1 MTELRNDPDKQS
13 STANVFV
20 SYSREDRGKV
30 LPIIQALEKAGLTV
44 WWDGLLEAGTVF
56 LQTTEQAL
64 DKADIVF
71 VVWTKTSVHSNWVR
85 DEATSGRETGRLVP
99 ITIDG
104 SLPPLGFRQFQVA
117 DLSEW
122 RENPDAPEFHNVIQS
137 IWSMLNQQSSPQ
149 RFSAT
154 PVKSAPLTRRN
165 ALIGGGA
172 AIVVAGSG
180 IFAWQSGW
188 IGEVSA
194 ADHSIAVVPFANLS
208 GDPEQ
213 NYFSEG
219 LSEELR
225 TALSRNKLLRV
236 AAPTSSSNFRDLDVD
251 AMTIAAKLSVAFV
264 LRGSVRREG
273 DTLRI
278 VTELINGKDATVRW
292 AESFDRKLQE
302 VFALQSEIADTVAT
316 ALASEMTKEMGDAQQ
331 ELGGTSNMAAFDAYL
346 KGKALFKLSAG
357 EASDRAALARLDA
370 ATAADPK
377 FAAAYALR
385 SKLLI
390 IIANFTNQS
399 AELRQL
405 YDRAIASAQRAI
417 SIEPKLAEGHSAL
430 GYALYNGQLDL
441 QAAQAPF
448 DKSRDLGAGDADI
461 LGNFALYSAF
471 SGRPEAAREAITHS
485 ERLDPLNPNVFRS
498 SAFVAYAARDYS
510 STIRLMKKA
519 LSLNPTLSV
528 AHASIGNALL
538 LLGNTK
544 EAEAE
549 YQSEPVRV
557 FSLTGLAIAR
567 HKSGSVAEAKTTFDE
582 LVEEYGDNSL
592 YQHAEILAQW
602 GEIDGAIGKLEQAW
616 EAKDAGMLL
625 AKTDPFLDPLRANQR
640 FIDLLSTSGLA
651 YPVRG

>member
-1 MTELRNDPDKQS
+1 MAKSEDDRHEPGN
-13 STANVFV
+13 TANVFV
-20 SYSREDRGKV
+20 SYSREDRSRV

-44 WWDGLLEAGTVF
+44 WWDGLLEAGTIF

-99 ITIDG
+99 ITVDG

-122 RENPDAPEFHNVIQS
+122 RGDPDAPEFHNVIQS
-137 IWSMLNQQSSPQ
+137 IRSMLNQQSSPQ

-154 PVKSAPLTRRN
+154 PVTPDLLTRRN

-172 AIVVAGSG
+172 AIVAAGSG
-180 IFAWQSGW
+180 VVAWQSGW
-188 IGEVSA
+188 IGGANEVG
-194 ADHSIAVVPFANLS
+194 HSIAVVPFANLS
-208 GDPEQ
+208 NDPDQ
-213 NYFSEG
+213 NYFSDG

-236 AAPTSSSNFRDLDVD
+236 AAPTSSANFRDPAVD

-292 AESFDRKLQE
+292 AESFDRKLKE
-302 VFALQSEIADTVAT
+302 VFALQSEIASTVAT
-316 ALASEMTKEMGDAQQ
+316 ALASEITKAGGDATQK
-331 ELGGTSNMAAFDAYL
+331 LGGTSNMAAFDAYL
-346 KGKALFKLSAG
+346 QGKALFKLSAG
-357 EASDRAALARLDA
+357 EASDRAALARLDEA
-370 ATAADPK
+370 ITADPE
-377 FAAAYALR
+377 FAAAYAVR

-399 AELRQL
+399 GELRQL

-430 GYALYNGQLDL
+430 GYALYNGRLDP

-448 DKSRDLGAGDADI
+448 DESRDLGAGDADI

-471 SGRPEAAREAITHS
+471 TGRPEAARDAIKRS
-485 ERLDPLNPNVFRS
+485 ERLDPLNPNAFRS
-498 SAFVAYAARDYS
+498 SAFVAYAARDYP
-510 STIRLMKKA
+510 STIRLMRKA

-538 LLGNTK
+538 LSGNAK
-544 EAEAE
+544 DAEAE
-549 YQSEPVRV
+549 YQSEAVRV
-557 FSLTGLAIAR
+557 FSLTGIAIAS
-567 HKSGSVAEAKTTFDE
+567 HKLGSAARAKTAFDE
-582 LVEEYGDNSL
+582 LVGEYGDNSL

-602 GEIDGAIGKLEQAW
+602 GEIDAAIDKLEQAW
-616 EAKDAGMLL
+616 AAKDAGMLL
-625 AKTDPFLDPLRANQR
+625 AKTDPFLDPLRASQR
-640 FIDLLSTSGLA
+640 FIDLLSTSRLA
-651 YPVRG
+651 YPDRG

>member
-1 MTELRNDPDKQS
+1 MTELRDDRDRQS
-13 STANVFV
+13 SAANVFV

-30 LPIIQALEKAGLTV
+30 LPIIRALEKAGLTV
-44 WWDGLLEAGTVF
+44 WWDGLIEAGAVF

-64 DKADIVF
+64 DQADIVF

-85 DEATSGRETGRLVP
+85 DEATSGRDAGRLVP
-99 ITIDG
+99 VTVDG

-122 RENPDAPEFHNVIQS
+122 RGNLDTPEFQNVIKS
-137 IWSMLNQQSSPQ
+137 IRSRLNQQALPH
-149 RFSAT
+149 RFSES
-154 PVKSAPLTRRN
+154 PVKQAMLTRRN
-165 ALIGGGA
+165 AVIGGSA
-172 AIVVAGSG
+172 AIVAAGSG

-188 IGEVSA
+188 VGQASA

-236 AAPTSSSNFRDLDVD
+236 AAPTSSSSFRDLAVD

-316 ALASEMTKEMGDAQQ
+316 ALASEMTKEVGDAQQ

-346 KGKALFKLSAG
+346 QGKALFKLSAG

-370 ATAADPK
+370 AVAADPK

-390 IIANFTNQS
+390 IIANFTNQT

-405 YDRAIASAQRAI
+405 YNAAITSAQRAI
-417 SIEPKLAEGHSAL
+417 AIEPKLAEGYSAL
-430 GYALYNGQLDL
+430 GYALYNGQLDP

-448 DKSRDLGAGDADI
+448 DQSGTLGAGDADI

-471 SGRPEAAREAITHS
+471 TGRAEAAREAITRS

-498 SAFVAYAARDYS
+498 SAFVAFAARDYS
-510 STIRLMKKA
+510 ATIRLMKKA

-528 AHASIGNALL
+528 AHSSIGNAFL
-538 LLGNTK
+538 LLGKIK
-544 EAEAE
+544 EAEAA

-567 HKSGSVAEAKTTFDE
+567 RKSGSVAEAKTTFDE
-582 LVEEYGDNSL
+582 LVAEYGNNSL
-592 YQHAEILAQW
+592 YQHAEIFAQW
-602 GEIDGAIGKLEQAW
+602 GEIDAAIGKLEQAW

-640 FIDLLSTSGLA
+640 FIDLLSISRLA
-651 YPVRG
+651 YPFRG